1 MAYNS
6 PFASVAGLDLP
17 ALLRRH
23 RATAASLLAGWSIHM
38 ALRDRVVGLTRMAG
52 LWKGANVKRKSPGGQ
67 THTVIARG
75 EPVPGSGSANA
86 SLRAMTEKPWKRNT
100 VMPYRY
106 DAVLF
111 DLLTALLDSWTL
123 WDDIA
128 GDEPSGRRWRTEYLR
143 LTYGTGAYRRYET
156 LVAEAAATV
165 GLDRRLADTLAERY
179 SELQPWPGVA
189 AALGRLAAARVPLG
203 IATNCSEDLARL
215 GTLPA
220 LPPIGLASRSRCW

>member
-1 MAYNS
+1 
-6 PFASVAGLDLP
+6 
-17 ALLRRH
+17 
-23 RATAASLLAGWSIHM
+23 
-38 ALRDRVVGLTRMAG
+38 
-52 LWKGANVKRKSPGGQ
+52 
-67 THTVIARG
+67 
-75 EPVPGSGSANA
+75 
-86 SLRAMTEKPWKRNT
+86 
-100 VMPYRY
+100 MPYRY

-128 GDEPSGRRWRTEYLR
+128 GGEPSGRRWRTEYLR

-189 AALGRLAAARVPLG
+189 AALSRLAASRIPLG

-215 GTLPA
+215 AADRLGVPFTVLVSAERAGFYKPDPHVYRMALHELQIAPERCLFVAGSAYDLIGAAGVGMATWWHDRIGMAKPATAPEPIRHTRSLEGLPEFV
-220 LPPIGLASRSRCW
+220 LGD